1 MGYQFTKKLQG
12 DFETALTKVTAALK
26 KEGFVVLKSFD
37 LKEALKS
44 KMSVDFKKYKILGA
58 CNPQLEHQA
67 LLAENNIGTML
78 PCDVIVQEY
87 TPGNIEISAVDSVA
101 SGIAFQNEKLGKIA
115 KAVRSK
121 LKNVINNL

>member
-12 DFETALTKVTAALK
+12 DFESAITKVTAALK

-37 LKEALKS
+37 LKEMLKS
-44 KMSVDFKKYKILGA
+44 KMNVDFRKYKVLGA
-58 CNPQLEHQA
+58 CNPQFEHQA
-67 LLAENNIGTML
+67 LLAENSIGTML

-101 SGIAFQNEKLGKIA
+101 AGISFQNEKLGKIA

>member
-1 MGYQFTKKLQG
+1 MGYRFTKKLKG
-12 DFETALTKVTAALK
+12 DFDSAIMKVTAALK

-37 LKEALKS
+37 LKETLKS
-44 KMSVDFKKYKILGA
+44 KMNVDFRKYKVLGA
-58 CNPQLEHQA
+58 CNPQFEYQA
-67 LLAENNIGTML
+67 LLAENSIGTML

-87 TPGNIEISAVDSVA
+87 TPGNIEISTVDSVA
-101 SGIAFQNEKLGKIA
+101 AGISFQNEKLGKIA